1 MIAQIKAF
9 KYKELRFLRPFA
21 FGNCGQKKGKRKIY
35 LAPGVK
41 NAAFKFQE
49 IQ

>member
-9 KYKELRFLRPFA
+9 KYKELQLLRSLT
-21 FGNCGQKKGKRKIY
+21 FGNRSRKRGKEKN

-41 NAAFKFQE
+41 NAFKFH
-49 IQ
+49 